1 MVRGARETE
10 IGGVRVKA
18 IDMTGKWF
26 GQLQVIKAT
35 ERKDA
40 RGNKFWA
47 CRCNICGRLVE
58 IRGNNLRSRDMTQCS
73 YCGGKGARSRELL

>member
-1 MVRGARETE
+1 MQT
-10 IGGVRVKA
+10 

-26 GQLQVIKAT
+26 GHLQVIKAT

-58 IRGNNLRSRDMTQCS
+58 IRGNNLRSRNMTCCS
-73 YCGGKGARSRELL
+73 YCGGKGARPHELL